1 MTCWHWVSILRT
13 NMYSFRN
20 LTVGFGV
27 ILVVTFSL
35 LGCHSKHD
43 DHKGPHLEVTNPWQA
58 SKDIVRE
65 YVAQIKAI
73 QHIELRAF
81 EKGYLQNIFVDEG
94 QLVKKDEKMFEI
106 TPILN
111 KAEYRKAKAEANLA
125 GIEYKNTKQ
134 LADKNIVS
142 PNELALAKAKLDKAE
157 AELELAKAHLD
168 FTLIKAPFDGLM
180 DKFHVRL
187 GSLIEEGE
195 LLSTLSDNSKMW
207 VYFNVTEAEYLNYQ
221 ARKKEG
227 ESNKVQLRLANG
239 QLFDQEGTID
249 TIEADFNNETG
260 NIAFRAT
267 FPNPDGLLRHGET
280 GSVLVKL
287 PIKDALLIPQKS
299 TYEILDKKFVYV
311 LDEKNKLQ
319 SRQIK
324 IKAELPHLY
333 IIESGLTP
341 QDKILV
347 DGIGKVE
354 PGMEIEPNFKDSS
367 SIVSHLDVPAE

>member
-1 MTCWHWVSILRT
+1 MFAVKKA
-13 NMYSFRN
+13 SFA
-20 LTVGFGV
+20 VGV
-27 ILVVTFSL
+27 L
-35 LGCHSKHD
+35 LFVGLGITGCNSKHSE
-43 DHKGPHLEVTNPWQA
+43 HKGPHLEVTHPWKA

-65 YVAQIKAI
+65 YVAQIRAV

-94 QLVKKDEKMFEI
+94 QLVKKDDKMFEI
-106 TPILN
+106 TPMLN
-111 KAEYRKAKAEANLA
+111 KAEYKKAKAEADLA
-125 GIEYKNTKQ
+125 RIEYKNTKQ

-157 AELELAKAHLD
+157 AELELAKVHLD
-168 FTLIKAPFDGLM
+168 FTIIKAPFDGLM

-207 VYFNVTEAEYLNYQ
+207 VYFNVTESDYLNYQ

-227 ESNKVQLRLANG
+227 DSNKVQLRLANG
-239 QLFDQEGTID
+239 QIFDQEGVID

-260 NIAFRAT
+260 NIAFRAS
-267 FPNPDGLLRHGET
+267 FPNPDSLLRHGET
-280 GSVLVKL
+280 GSILVTV
-287 PIKDALLIPQKS
+287 PVKDALLIPQKS

-319 SRQIK
+319 SRQIT
-324 IKAELPHLY
+324 IKEELPHLY
-333 IIESGLTP
+333 IIESGLSTE
-341 QDKILV
+341 DRILV

-354 PGMEIEPNFKDSS
+354 PGMEIEPDLKDSS
-367 SIVSHLDVPAE
+367 SIVSHLNVPAE